1 MKSILLACGSG
12 IVTST
17 AVNDKLTKELKKR
30 GYEGKFKITQC
41 RISEVVV
48 KSTLFDFCV
57 ATSQVPAD
65 AKCPVIMGI
74 PFLTGIGVDAVM
86 EKVVKEMEKE

>member
-17 AVNDKLTKELKKR
+17 HAANKLTNELNKR

-41 RISEVVV
+41 RVSETVA
-48 KSTLFDFCV
+48 KSSLFDFCV
-57 ATSQVPAD
+57 ATAQVPAD
-65 AKCPVIMGI
+65 VKCPVFHGV

-86 EKVVKEMEKE
+86 EKIVVEMEK

>member
-1 MKSILLACGSG
+1 MKNILLACGSG

-17 AVNDKLTKELKKR
+17 HAANKLSTELDKR
-30 GYEGKFKITQC
+30 GYAGKYKITQC
-41 RISEVVV
+41 RVSEIVA

-57 ATSQVPAD
+57 ATAQAPVGAQ
-65 AKCPVIMGI
+65 CPVLPGV

-86 EKVVKEMEKE
+86 EKVIGEMEK

>member
-17 AVNDKLTKELKKR
+17 AANDKLTKELIKR

-41 RISEVVV
+41 RVSEVVA

-57 ATSQVPAD
+57 ATSQVPTD
-65 AKCPVIMGI
+65 AKCPVITGI
-74 PFLTGIGVDAVM
+74 PFLTGVGVDAVM
-86 EKVVKEMEKE
+86 EKIIVEMEK

>member
-17 AVNDKLTKELKKR
+17 AVNDKLTKELNKR

-41 RISEVVV
+41 RVSEVVA

-57 ATSQVPAD
+57 ATSQVPTD
-65 AKCPVIMGI
+65 AQCPVIRGI
-74 PFLTGIGVDAVM
+74 AFLTGIGVDAVM
-86 EKVVKEMEKE
+86 EEVIKEMEK

>member
-1 MKSILLACGSG
+1 MKNILLACGSG

-17 AVNDKLTKELKKR
+17 HAANKLSTELNKR
-30 GYEGKFKITQC
+30 GYEGKYKITQC
-41 RISEVVV
+41 RVSETAA

-57 ATSQVPAD
+57 ATAQVPPD
-65 AKCPVIMGI
+65 VKCPVFHGV

-86 EKVVKEMEKE
+86 EKIIAEMEK

>member
-17 AVNDKLTKELKKR
+17 AVNDKLTKELIKR

-41 RISEVVV
+41 RVSEVVA

-57 ATSQVPAD
+57 ATSQVPTD
-65 AKCPVIMGI
+65 AKCPVIGGI

-86 EKVVKEMEKE
+86 EKVIKEMDK

>member
-1 MKSILLACGSG
+1 MKNILLACGSG

-17 AVNDKLTKELKKR
+17 HAANKLSTELDKR
-30 GYEGKFKITQC
+30 GYAGKYKITQC
-41 RISEVVV
+41 RVSEIVA

-57 ATSQVPAD
+57 ATAQSPAD
-65 AKCPVIMGI
+65 AKCPVIGGV

-86 EKVVKEMEKE
+86 EKVIAEMEK

>member
-17 AVNDKLTKELKKR
+17 AANDKLTKELIKR

-41 RISEVVV
+41 RISELVA
-48 KSTLFDFCV
+48 KSPLFDFCV
-57 ATSQVPAD
+57 ATSQFPAEV
-65 AKCPVIMGI
+65 KCPVIRGI
-74 PFLTGIGVDAVM
+74 PFLTGIGMDAVM
-86 EKVVKEMEKE
+86 EEVIKEMEK

>member
-17 AVNDKLTKELKKR
+17 AANDKLTKELNKR

-41 RISEVVV
+41 RISEVVA

-57 ATSQVPAD
+57 ATSQVPTD
-65 AKCPVIMGI
+65 VKCPVIRGI
-74 PFLTGIGVDAVM
+74 PFLTGIGIDALM
-86 EKVVKEMEKE
+86 EEVIKEMEK